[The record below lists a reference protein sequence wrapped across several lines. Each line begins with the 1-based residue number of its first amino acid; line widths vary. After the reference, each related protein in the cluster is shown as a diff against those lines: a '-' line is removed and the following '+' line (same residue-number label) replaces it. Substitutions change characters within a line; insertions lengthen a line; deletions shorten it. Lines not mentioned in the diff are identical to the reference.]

1 LYVYSALGPDRF
13 SGVSR
18 TGRVDGNQGCDPGAA
33 RAGVGEALVVKVAAR
48 ALEGRASEAA
58 LRAVAGA
65 LGVRRRDVRPLSG
78 ATSRNK
84 IVEVDGDARR
94 LTVEIDR
101 LLGS

>member
-1 LYVYSALGPDRF
+1 LR
-13 SGVSR
+13 SGC
-18 TGRVDGNQGCDPGAA
+18 GRVRPGAA
-33 RAGVGEALVVKVAAR
+33 RAGVGGAYGEALVVKVAGR